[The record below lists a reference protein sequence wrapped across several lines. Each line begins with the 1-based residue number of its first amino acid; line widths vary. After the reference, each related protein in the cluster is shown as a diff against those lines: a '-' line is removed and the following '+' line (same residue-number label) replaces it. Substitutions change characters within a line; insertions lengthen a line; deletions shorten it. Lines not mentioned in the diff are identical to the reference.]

1 MKGTCSD
8 AILVLATS
16 MWIAFAIDFPL
27 PMASERGQLGETKA
41 ECLKN
46 INNCWVLSYIKPSEP
61 ICGSD
66 KVTYS
71 SECHLCSKILFEGLN
86 ITKLYDGQ
94 CVTLRRHP
102 ARHSLPPRA
111 PMPAS
116 EGRFPQAS
124 SAAQDGFIR

>member
-27 PMASERGQLGETKA
+27 PTASERGQLGET
-41 ECLKN
+41 
-46 INNCWVLSYIKPSEP
+46 KPSEP

-94 CVTLRRHP
+94 CEN
-102 ARHSLPPRA
+102 S
-111 PMPAS
+111 
-116 EGRFPQAS
+116 
-124 SAAQDGFIR
+124 

>member
-16 MWIAFAIDFPL
+16 MWMAFAIDFPL
-27 PMASERGQLGETKA
+27 PMASERGQLGETKV

-46 INNCWVLSYIKPSEP
+46 INNCWFLSYIKPSEP

-94 CVTLRRHP
+94 CGAPADSGPREELTLRFR
-102 ARHSLPPRA
+102 
-111 PMPAS
+111 S
-116 EGRFPQAS
+116 EGYLLENS
-124 SAAQDGFIR
+124 

>member
-27 PMASERGQLGETKA
+27 PMASERGQLGETKV
-41 ECLKN
+41 EYLKN
-46 INNCWVLSYIKPSEP
+46 INNCWFLSYIKPSEP

-94 CVTLRRHP
+94 CVSKDT
-102 ARHSLPPRA
+102 
-111 PMPAS
+111 
-116 EGRFPQAS
+116 
-124 SAAQDGFIR
+124 FIFYF